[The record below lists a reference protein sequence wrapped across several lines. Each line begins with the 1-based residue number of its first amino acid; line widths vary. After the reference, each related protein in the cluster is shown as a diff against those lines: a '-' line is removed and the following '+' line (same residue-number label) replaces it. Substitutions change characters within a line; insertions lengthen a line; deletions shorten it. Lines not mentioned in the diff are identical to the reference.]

1 MKKVIVFA
9 ILCFAVVASAQT
21 WHTANQVTFNWDA
34 VAPILPSDVIKYAV
48 YVKKGETAP
57 LVSAGGETLANSFV
71 LTFSVEG
78 RYYLCVE
85 TLRYPQ
91 GETEPVRSDTI
102 SCSDVGSNN
111 ASGVPF
117 GVKYFTNPN
126 KPGGL
131 KVQ

>member
-1 MKKVIVFA
+1 MKKLIVLAIMLFA
-9 ILCFAVVASAQT
+9 SVAIAQT
-21 WHTANQVTFNWDA
+21 WHTANQATFSWNA
-34 VAPILPSDVIKYAV
+34 VAPVVAGDVIKYQV
-48 YVKKGETAP
+48 YVKKGETEP
-57 LVSAGGETLANSFV
+57 LVSAGGETAATSFV

-102 SCSDVGSNN
+102 SCSNN
-111 ASGVPF
+111 AADTASGSPF
-117 GVKYFTNPN
+117 GVKYFTNPA
-126 KPGGL
+126 KTGGL